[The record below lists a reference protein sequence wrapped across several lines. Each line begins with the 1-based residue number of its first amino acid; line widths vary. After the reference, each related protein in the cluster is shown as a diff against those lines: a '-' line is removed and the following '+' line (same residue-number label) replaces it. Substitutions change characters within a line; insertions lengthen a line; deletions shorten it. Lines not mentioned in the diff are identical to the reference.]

1 MIRDAIRIPQG
12 LTYSFFLAGFWSA
25 AGLCAVAVYLGRSA
39 PATAVSYAPQRWPSS
54 PLVGV
59 NFCNDSSPRAAPF
72 VLNPETGAIVSGS
85 LPDASHLDLLGFSP
99 WRDVAGEFHLIARR
113 RACPGGNDSADEMF
127 GLSRYAFPS
136 GRLLDHVSAD
146 TLPIGAVC
154 WFPDRSDR
162 IVFAAADGRL
172 YLHDFAAG
180 PPAERLAAAPRP
192 RPLRWQG
199 DPPWG
204 GPIQIQDPCWPAEP
218 RLGGRLL
225 VAMTHD
231 ADDAD
236 SPSGQGQGPQLWWLR
251 LDPDTATIAA
261 EARVIV
267 PDRGGRSSISADEEE
282 RLPCI
287 GTAHD
292 GTLMLAYLARS
303 RRASS
308 WDLRV
313 APMGSPRPD
322 RPPSVLRSSG
332 RTLAEGC
339 VPLALAFAADGQ
351 WVYVSRRG
359 DNLGGPWGTLRRY
372 AVAPGY

>member
-12 LTYSFFLAGFWSA
+12 LTYSLFLAGFWSA

-39 PATAVSYAPQRWPSS
+39 PATPVSYAPQRWPSS

-59 NFCNDSSPRAAPF
+59 NFCNDSSTRAAPF
-72 VLNPETGAIVSGS
+72 ALNLETGTIVSGT
-85 LPDASHLDLLGFSP
+85 LPDVSHLDLLGFSP
-99 WRDVAGEFHLIARR
+99 WRDAAGEFHLIARR
-113 RACPGGNDSADEMF
+113 RASTGGNDSADEVF

-136 GRLLDHVSAD
+136 GRLLDHVSVD

-162 IVFAAADGRL
+162 IVFGAADGRL

-180 PPAERLAAAPRP
+180 PSAQRLARAP

-199 DPPWG
+199 DPPGG

-225 VAMTHD
+225 VALTYD
-231 ADDAD
+231 ADDDD
-236 SPSGQGQGPQLWWLR
+236 SPRGRGQGPHLWWLR

-267 PDRGGRSSISADEEE
+267 PDRGGGSSIPADEEE
-282 RLPCI
+282 RFPCV

-303 RRASS
+303 RCASS

-313 APMGSPRPD
+313 APLASPGPDHAPAVLGS
-322 RPPSVLRSSG
+322 SS
-332 RTLAEGC
+332 RTLAAGC
-339 VPLALAFAADGQ
+339 VPLALAFATDGQ
-351 WVYVSRRG
+351 SVYVSRRG
-359 DNLGGPWGTLRRY
+359 DNVGGPLGTLRLY